1 MPHFVPWYSVGPAI
15 GLVVNGCLLALC
27 VAMALTYTKFKA
39 LRSLSI
45 FYLSLFIYFLGYT
58 LYGFQSSPSAIVFW
72 YGVMLLGLTWM
83 PFTWGW
89 FASDL
94 RGAQRGFMF
103 KYTLA
108 AAFVITAALVLVQH
122 PAFLGEPLEFLTRGG
137 VFRPQSWLLR
147 PVIYLHC
154 LIANFSF
161 MIVMSLRWWP
171 GPKRPSFVQPMIWG
185 LAFWLLGGIHDALYS
200 LGLPTFFDYTVLWL
214 GSVWLSLS
222 QALAVALYLR
232 QIELTLSHSEEKHR
246 SILQSME
253 EGYYE
258 LDLEGKITFCND
270 AMCRIT
276 GFRRSELVGR
286 DPRTIM
292 EQPDAT
298 LLYETIQQV
307 LRTGEPALSL
317 EWELVR
323 RDGERRH
330 VEVSVSLIR
339 QANGLAEGFRGI
351 ARDVT
356 QRKQA
361 DTKLLA
367 YQRRL
372 RSLAGELTQA
382 EERERRRI
390 AIDLHDGVG
399 QYLAACK
406 LRLSS
411 MLDKQHNPDPETGR
425 QVMKLLEQAIQDT
438 RSLTARLSPRILH
451 ELGLEAALEWLAQN
465 CRERFGLECS
475 FEHDDRER
483 LLDDDL
489 RITVFRAASE
499 LLLNTAKH
507 ARARRAWVSLG
518 QEGFFLRLVVADDGV
533 GFDYPEVLDRRRRGL
548 GLFSLRE
555 RLELI
560 GGRLEIESSQG
571 EGTRATLWVPRK
583 VETKIKGEPV

>member
-27 VAMALTYTKFKA
+27 LALAVTHTQFKA
-39 LRSLSI
+39 LRSLSV
-45 FYLSLFIYFLGYT
+45 FYLSLFVYFLGYT
-58 LYGFQSSPSAIVFW
+58 LYGYQTSPAAITFW
-72 YGVMLLGLTWM
+72 YGTMLLGLAWM

-94 RGAQRGFMF
+94 RGGQRGLMF
-103 KYTLA
+103 IYTMA
-108 AAFVITAALVLVQH
+108 AGFVFSAVLILIHH
-122 PAFLGEPLEFLTRGG
+122 PAVLSEPLEFMTKGG

-147 PVIYLHC
+147 PLIFFHC
-154 LIANFSF
+154 LVSNLIF
-161 MIVMSLRWWP
+161 MVIMRLRWWP
-171 GPKRPSFVQPMIWG
+171 GPKLPSFVRPMIWG
-185 LAFWLLGGIHDALYS
+185 LGFWLLGGIHDAFYS
-200 LGLPTFFDYTVLWL
+200 LGFPTALDYTVLWL

-232 QIELTLSHSEEKHR
+232 QIEKTMRQSEEKHR

-258 LDLEGKITFCND
+258 MDLDGHITFCND

-276 GFRRSELVGR
+276 GYDHPDLVGK
-286 DPRTIM
+286 DPRTLMGKIDSS
-292 EQPDAT
+292 QLNDT
-298 LLYETIQQV
+298 LQQV
-307 LRTGEPALSL
+307 LRTGEPALAT
-317 EWELVR
+317 ELNLTGK
-323 RDGERRH
+323 DGQPRH
-330 VEVSVSLIR
+330 VEISVSLIR
-339 QANGLAEGFRGI
+339 QSHGQAEGFRGI

-361 DTKLLA
+361 NTKLMT

-372 RSLAGELTQA
+372 RSLAGELAQA

-411 MLDKQHNPDPETGR
+411 MLDQERKPAPETGK

-465 CRERFGLECS
+465 SRERFGLECS
-475 FEHDDRER
+475 FEHDGRKR
-483 LLDDDL
+483 VLNDDL
-489 RITVFRAASE
+489 RTTLFRAASE

-507 ARARRAWVSLG
+507 AQARRAWINLG
-518 QEGFFLRLVVADDGV
+518 QEGNRLRLVVADDGI
-533 GFDYPEVLDRRRRGL
+533 GFDYSEALERRRSGL

-555 RLELI
+555 RLELL
-560 GGRLEIESSQG
+560 GGRLEVESPQG
-571 EGTRATLWVPRK
+571 GGTRATIWIPL
-583 VETKIKGEPV
+583 TMDYNSNGELA

>member
-1 MPHFVPWYSVGPAI
+1 LPHFVPWYSVGPAI

-27 VAMALTYTKFKA
+27 VALAITYTQFKA

-45 FYLSLFIYFLGYT
+45 FYLSLFCYFLGYT
-58 LYGFQSSPSAIVFW
+58 FYGYQSSPSAIVFW
-72 YGVMLLGLTWM
+72 YGVMLLGLAWM

-94 RGAQRGFMF
+94 RGGQRGFMF

-108 AAFVITAALVLVQH
+108 AAFVITAVLALIQH
-122 PAFLGEPLEFLTRGG
+122 PAILGEPLEFLTKGG

-147 PVIYLHC
+147 PIVYFHC
-154 LIANFSF
+154 LVSNLIF
-161 MIVMSLRWWP
+161 MVIMRLRWWP
-171 GPKRPSFVQPMIWG
+171 GPKLPSFVRPMIWG

-200 LGLPTFFDYTVLWL
+200 LGMPVTMDYTVLWL

-222 QALAVALYLR
+222 QALAVALYFR
-232 QIELTLSHSEEKHR
+232 QIELTLSRSEEKHR

-258 LDLEGKITFCND
+258 LDLDGKITFCND

-276 GFRRSELVGR
+276 GYDRQDLVGR
-286 DPRTIM
+286 DLRTLM

-307 LRTGEPALSL
+307 LRTGEPALAL
-317 EWELVR
+317 EWALLR
-323 RDGERRH
+323 KDGDRRH

-339 QANGLAEGFRGI
+339 HANGQAEGFRGI

-361 DTKLLA
+361 DTKLMA

-411 MLDKQHNPDPETGR
+411 MLDQRPNPDTETGQ

-475 FEHDDRER
+475 FEHDELER
-483 LLDDDL
+483 HLDDDL
-489 RITVFRAASE
+489 RTTIFRAASE
-499 LLLNTAKH
+499 LVLNTAKH

-518 QEGFFLRLVVADDGV
+518 QEGNFIRLVVADDGV

-560 GGRLEIESSQG
+560 GGRLEIESPQG
-571 EGTRATLWVPRK
+571 GGTRATLWVPMN
-583 VETKIKGEPV
+583 VDDNIKGEPV

>member
-1 MPHFVPWYSVGPAI
+1 LLDYVPWYSLGPAV

-27 VAMALTYTKFKA
+27 LAFALTYIQFKA
-39 LRSLSI
+39 LRSLAV
-45 FYLSLFIYFLGYT
+45 FYLSLFVYFLGYT
-58 LYGFQSSPSAIVFW
+58 FYGYQTSPQAITFW
-72 YGVMLLGLTWM
+72 YGTMLAGLAWM
-83 PFTWGW
+83 PFTWSW

-94 RGAQRGFMF
+94 RGGQRGFMF
-103 KYTLA
+103 AYTLTA
-108 AAFVITAALVLVQH
+108 GIVTSAALLMVHH
-122 PAFLGEPLEFLTRGG
+122 PAVLGQPLEFLTKGG
-137 VFRPQSWLLR
+137 VFRPQSWILR
-147 PVIYLHC
+147 PLVYVHC
-154 LIANFSF
+154 LVANLLF
-161 MIVMSLRWWP
+161 MIAMRLRWWP
-171 GPKRPSFVQPMIWG
+171 GPNPPSFVRPMVWG
-185 LAFWLLGGIHDALYS
+185 IAFWLIGGIHDAFYS
-200 LGLPTFFDYTVLWL
+200 LGWPTLMDYTVLWL

-232 QIELTLSHSEEKHR
+232 QIEDNMRQSEEKHR

-258 LDLEGKITFCND
+258 MDLEGRIIFCND

-276 GFRRSELVGR
+276 GYERPDLMGSDTRTLMQAADAAKLDHTLQRVLSTGDPSLATELELSGKN
-286 DPRTIM
+286 
-292 EQPDAT
+292 Q
-298 LLYETIQQV
+298 
-307 LRTGEPALSL
+307 EP
-317 EWELVR
+317 
-323 RDGERRH
+323 RH
-330 VEVSVSLIR
+330 VELSVSLIKDTGG
-339 QANGLAEGFRGI
+339 QAQGFRGI

-356 QRKQA
+356 QRKEA
-361 DTKLLA
+361 DLKLVT

-372 RSLAGELTQA
+372 RSLAGELAQA

-411 MLDKQHNPDPETGR
+411 MLEPRRRQDPETGQ

-475 FEHDDRER
+475 FEHDER
-483 LLDDDL
+483 KRILDDDL
-489 RITVFRAASE
+489 RTTLFRAASE

-507 ARARRAWVSLG
+507 ARARRAWINLR
-518 QEGFFLRLVVADDGV
+518 QEEDCLRLVVADDGV
-533 GFDYPEVLDRRRRGL
+533 GFDYLEALERRSSGL

-555 RLELI
+555 RLEVV
-560 GGRLEIESSQG
+560 GGRLEVESPPSG
-571 EGTRATLWVPRK
+571 GTRATLWVPLK
-583 VETKIKGEPV
+583 DDHLSKGEPA

>member
-1 MPHFVPWYSVGPAI
+1 MPNYLPWYSLGPAV
-15 GLVVNGCLLALC
+15 GLVVNGCLWALC
-27 VAMALTYTKFKA
+27 VAFALTYTQFKA
-39 LRSLSI
+39 LRSLSV
-45 FYLSLFIYFLGYT
+45 FYLSLFVYFLGYT
-58 LYGFQSSPSAIVFW
+58 FYGYQTSPQAITFW
-72 YGVMLLGLTWM
+72 YGTMLVGLAWM
-83 PFTWGW
+83 PFTWSW

-94 RGAQRGFMF
+94 RGGQRGFMF
-103 KYTLA
+103 VYTLTA
-108 AAFVITAALVLVQH
+108 GIVFSAALLLIHH
-122 PAFLGEPLEFLTRGG
+122 PAVLGQPLEFLTKGG
-137 VFRPQSWLLR
+137 VFRPQSWFLR
-147 PVIYLHC
+147 PLVYLHC
-154 LIANFSF
+154 LVANLLF
-161 MIVMSLRWWP
+161 MIVMRLRWWP
-171 GPKRPSFVQPMIWG
+171 GRKPPSFVRLMVWG
-185 LAFWLLGGIHDALYS
+185 IAFWLIGGIHDAFYS
-200 LGLPTFFDYTVLWL
+200 LGLPTLVDYTVLWL

-222 QALAVALYLR
+222 QAMAVALYLR
-232 QIELTLSHSEEKHR
+232 QIEENMRQSEEKHR

-258 LDLEGKITFCND
+258 MDLDGHIVFCND

-276 GFRRSELVGR
+276 GYDRSALVGSNI
-286 DPRTIM
+286 RTLM
-292 EQPDAT
+292 KTVDSSKLHDT
-298 LLYETIQQV
+298 LQWV
-307 LRTGEPALSL
+307 LKSGEPALATEL
-317 EWELVR
+317 ELTDK
-323 RDGERRH
+323 DGQPRH
-330 VEVSVSLIR
+330 VELSVSLIKDVSG
-339 QANGLAEGFRGI
+339 QAGGFRGI

-361 DTKLLA
+361 NLKLVS

-372 RSLAGELTQA
+372 RSLAGELAQA

-411 MLDKQHNPDPETGR
+411 MLEPRRRPDPETGQ

-475 FEHDDRER
+475 FEHDGNKR

-489 RITVFRAASE
+489 RTTLFRAASE

-507 ARARRAWVSLG
+507 ARARRAWINLG
-518 QEGFFLRLVVADDGV
+518 QEGDLLRLVVADDGV
-533 GFDYPEVLDRRRRGL
+533 GFNYAEALERRSSGL

-555 RLELI
+555 RLEVV
-560 GGRLEIESSQG
+560 GGRMEVESPLG
-571 EGTRATLWVPRK
+571 GGTQATLWVPM
-583 VETKIKGEPV
+583 IDDPNFKGEPA